1 MARRVVLFLLTNLAV
16 MIVLG
21 LVVTALSYF
30 GVFEMI
36 GVPQGDTL
44 WLMIFAGVFGF
55 GGAIVSLFL
64 SKTMAKRATGA
75 VVIASPSNETE
86 AWLLQTVEKHSRQL
100 GLQRPEVA
108 IFPSPS
114 PNAFATGARKNA
126 ALVAVSDGLL
136 RAMNR
141 EQVEAVIGHEMAH
154 VANGDMVTLALLQ
167 GVLNTFVIFGAHTLG
182 RMLDKVLF
190 RGDGRGMGYYA
201 VRIAL
206 EIVLSVL
213 ATMIVMAFS
222 RYREFRADAGGAEL
236 EGTDSMISALA
247 VLGNVPGDEL
257 PDEVAAFGVRGGVK
271 DGLQR
276 LFSSHPPIEVRI
288 QKLRASKSRQAR

>member
-21 LVVTALSYF
+21 LVVSALSYF
-30 GVFEMI
+30 GVFVMI
-36 GVPQGDTL
+36 GVPRGDTL
-44 WLMIFAGVFGF
+44 WLLIFAGVFGF

-64 SKTMAKRATGA
+64 SKTMAKRSTGA
-75 VVIASPSNETE
+75 VVIASPGNETE

-108 IFPSPS
+108 IFPSSS

-136 RAMNR
+136 QAMNR

-167 GVLNTFVIFGAHTLG
+167 GVLNTFVIFGAHSLG
-182 RMLDKVLF
+182 RVLDRVLF
-190 RGDGRGMGYYA
+190 RGDGRGIGYYA

-222 RYREFRADAGGAEL
+222 RYREFRADAGGADL
-236 EGTDSMISALA
+236 EGKESMISALA
-247 VLGNVPGDEL
+247 VLGGVHHEEL
-257 PDEVAAFGVRGGVK
+257 PDDVAAFGVKGGVK
-271 DGLQR
+271 GGLR
-276 LFSSHPPIEVRI
+276 KLFSSHPPIEVRI
-288 QKLRASKSRQAR
+288 QRLRDSR